1 VLTGQ
6 VVVDSLGANQL
17 FAALYDDLHRMAE
30 SQLRASGDGLAVS
43 STTLVHDV
51 WLDFSGRTGLA
62 FPDKARFMAYAA
74 RAMRAVVVDY
84 ARHSRALKRGG
95 GAFDITLQPDMSA
108 DRDRDAA
115 ELSRLSDA
123 LDQLATMDAAL
134 AELVDLHFFCG
145 YTFREIADLRGISER
160 TVRRDWRKARLL
172 LHQELR

>member
-1 VLTGQ
+1 
-6 VVVDSLGANQL
+6 
-17 FAALYDDLHRMAE
+17 
-30 SQLRASGDGLAVS
+30 
-43 STTLVHDV
+43 
-51 WLDFSGRTGLA
+51 LA

-145 YTFREIADLRGISER
+145 YTFREIADLRCISER